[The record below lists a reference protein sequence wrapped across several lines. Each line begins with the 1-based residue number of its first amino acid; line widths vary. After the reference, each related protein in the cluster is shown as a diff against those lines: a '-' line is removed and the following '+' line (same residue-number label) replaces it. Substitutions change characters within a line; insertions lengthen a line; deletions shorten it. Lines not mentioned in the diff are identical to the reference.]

1 MNSEEERRV
10 KGNDTIIELLNE
22 VLTAEI
28 TAVNQ
33 YWLHARMCQ
42 NWGLERLW
50 SKIRAEAIDEM
61 KHADQ
66 LVERILYLEGLPN
79 LQRLGNVK
87 VGENVKEIFEVDLA
101 LEHVALDRLN
111 KGINTCRELNDSG
124 TRELLEHILVSEE
137 EHTDWLETQLDL
149 IERIGIE
156 HYLAQH
162 VHE

>member
-1 MNSEEERRV
+1 M
-10 KGNDTIIELLNE
+10 KGNDTIIELLND
-22 VLTAEI
+22 VLCAEL

-42 NWGLERLW
+42 NWGFEKLW

-66 LVERILYLEGLPN
+66 LCERILYLEGMPN

-87 VGENVKEIFEVDLA
+87 VGEDVKEQFELDLA
-101 LEHVALDRLN
+101 LEHVALERLN

-124 TRELLEHILVSEE
+124 TRDLLEQILVSEE
-137 EHTDWLETQLDL
+137 EHTDWLETQLEL
-149 IERIGIE
+149 IEKIGIE
-156 HYLAQH
+156 NYLSQQ
-162 VHE
+162 VNP